1 MNIKEGISN
10 KMPTNFDHNP
20 KIATR
25 GQQVRLK
32 SFGHPDGPRS
42 TWSGIEPESWQRVGK
57 VKGIELD
64 QNLTEMNG
72 KDIQKYRILV
82 DFGDGSIASILP
94 CILKTV

>member
-20 KIATR
+20 KLATR

-42 TWSGIEPESWQRVGK
+42 TWSGTEPEAWQRVGN
-57 VKGIELD
+57 VRGIEIDPFLSD
-64 QNLTEMNG
+64 N
-72 KDIQKYRILV
+72 R
-82 DFGDGSIASILP
+82 
-94 CILKTV
+94 

>member
-20 KIATR
+20 KLATR

-32 SFGHPDGPRS
+32 SFGHPDGPS
-42 TWSGIEPESWQRVGK
+42 AKWSGIEPASWQRIGK

-64 QNLTEMNG
+64 HNLTEMNG
-72 KDIQKYRILV
+72 KGIQKYRILI

-94 CILKTV
+94 CILKAV